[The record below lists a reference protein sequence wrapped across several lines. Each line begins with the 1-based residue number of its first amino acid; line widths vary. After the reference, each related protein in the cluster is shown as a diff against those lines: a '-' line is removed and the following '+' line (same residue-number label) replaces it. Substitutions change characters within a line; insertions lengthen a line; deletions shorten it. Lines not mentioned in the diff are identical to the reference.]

1 MAEKKKF
8 FETKVGAFLKEK
20 APGILKTVCDVADD
34 YFPPVKILTAMF
46 ASDPE
51 AKPEDK
57 IEFQKLLQEYEITE
71 LKAYLA
77 DVADAR
83 AMNVAIQ
90 TTTTSSKIAKL
101 APYIIA
107 FVVIASTLLLLALLY
122 FKQIPEANSAIAYTT
137 FGAFVSL
144 SGTIINFFFGTSKS
158 SSEKTEFIQN
168 QIKK

>member
-34 YFPPVKILTAMF
+34 YFPPIKILTAMF

-57 IEFQKLLQEYEITE
+57 IEFQKLLQEYELTE
-71 LKAYLA
+71 LKAYLS

-90 TTTTSSKIAKL
+90 TSEKSSKLSKIA
-101 APYIIA
+101 AYIID
-107 FVVIASTLLLLALLY
+107 FVILGSTIIMALLLY
-122 FKQIPEANSAIAYTT
+122 FREIPEGNQSIAHTVL
-137 FGAFVSL
+137 GALVTL
-144 SGTIINFFFGTSKS
+144 SITVVNFHRGTSKGS
-158 SSEKTEFIQN
+158 VDKNEFIQKR
-168 QIKK
+168 IEK